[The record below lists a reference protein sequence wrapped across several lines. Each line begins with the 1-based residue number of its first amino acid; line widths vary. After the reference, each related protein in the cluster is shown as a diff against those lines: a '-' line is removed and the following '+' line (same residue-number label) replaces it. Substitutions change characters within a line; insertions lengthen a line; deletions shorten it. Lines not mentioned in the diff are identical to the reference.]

1 MGEGEESGRG
11 GVTQGG
17 SACARRA
24 ARSVRLA
31 ARQAV
36 VVPASS
42 PLGVGLGATPPLTS
56 RHPDFDVSLA
66 KGIDLSCPGNPPL
79 PSASRRG
86 HATRS
91 FILRRVAPCVPCGA
105 PSPVSRPVGVGCHWP
120 PVTDVSHGDS
130 CPVGTAG
137 LLVGRKKASIT
148 GGLLGGGRG
157 GVTAVA
163 ERDGGLCFLNSRTE
177 LPEIDGNPSAKFGN
191 NPRRLGAQ
199 AIAETVRFRRNC
211 ARFRGRGG
219 SSENRTG
226 AHRRAPEN
234 TGAARNAPE
243 RRGAVRSA
251 SDGTGR
257 HRRAPATPGRESR
270 ECTGVHRRRPD
281 RSGTPRTAPDS
292 PGQPRKGPESP
303 GKDRSGSAGS
313 GQLKC
318 VRRLMS
324 RGAKRGPG
332 QRAFRPPRPAL
343 RGDGSPSNSP
353 TRTRLRPTRHG
364 APATGG

>member
-1 MGEGEESGRG
+1 MRARRVLVRTGSAGRG
-11 GVTQGG
+11 PFHRRALPAAGVSGCRTARPTSLQAPRCGAPRPQPHRPG
-17 SACARRA
+17 SLSPPARRRRRRPGTAEPCGASA
-24 ARSVRLA
+24 APCVRLA
-31 ARQAV
+31 ARQALV
-36 VVPASS
+36 IPASS
-42 PLGVGLGATPPLTS
+42 PLGVGLGDTQPLTS

-219 SSENRTG
+219 STENRTG
-226 AHRRAPEN
+226 AHRSGAEN
-234 TGAARNAPE
+234 TGAARKGPE
-243 RRGAVRSA
+243 RAGTPRS
-251 SDGTGR
+251 GPERIGR
-257 HRRAPATPGRESR
+257 HRTASESSGDARPGVAGVHRSAPATPGPLRN
-270 ECTGVHRRRPD
+270 
-281 RSGTPRTAPDS
+281 APDS
-292 PGQPRKGPESP
+292 PGTHRRAPERT
-303 GKDRSGSAGS
+303 GAE
-313 GQLKC
+313 
-318 VRRLMS
+318 VRE
-324 RGAKRGPG
+324 AV
-332 QRAFRPPRPAL
+332 
-343 RGDGSPSNSP
+343 N
-353 TRTRLRPTRHG
+353 
-364 APATGG
+364 